1 MSGYV
6 LITVAG
12 LTLSERFVGNPEVG
26 SSTRTLCRPT
36 RGVVSGV
43 VRWRECGETDRVK
56 HHEAKHKYSDCGTAM
71 VGIRVFAAFKAGG
84 KMMAKGSVFSRSVR
98 LTI

>member
-26 SSTRTLCRPT
+26 SSTRTLSRPT
-36 RGVVSGV
+36 RGVVSGI
-43 VRWRECGETDRVK
+43 VRWRECREK
-56 HHEAKHKYSDCGTAM
+56 PS
-71 VGIRVFAAFKAGG
+71 KA
-84 KMMAKGSVFSRSVR
+84 SRGQ
-98 LTI
+98 T